1 MNGISYI
8 CNDDRNVEINNR
20 IYDRNIP
27 TQPLQ
32 AQFSHRPVATKY
44 DMMSIIDRRAIP
56 TVPIIRQPTYNISNV
71 STAFPPTAR
80 ASVGIAFTPT
90 ASGIADQGPWSGY
103 ASKINDESKMKNIFF
118 ARQEAAQSVYI
129 PDSTSDMY
137 QVHVGERHDL
147 PDQQP
152 FPELFTSYD
161 FQHFNP
167 NPYGIATNFFDNCTR
182 QQIKEVKPLCQ

>member
-71 STAFPPTAR
+71 STAFPPTA
-80 ASVGIAFTPT
+80 
-90 ASGIADQGPWSGY
+90 SGIADQGPWSGY
-103 ASKINDESKMKNIFF
+103 ASKINDESKMKHIFF
-118 ARQEAAQSVYI
+118 ARQEGAQAAYI
-129 PDSTSDMY
+129 PSSTSDMY
-137 QVHVGERHDL
+137 QVYVGERHDL

-152 FPELFTSYD
+152 FPDLFATHE
-161 FQHFNP
+161 FKPFNT
-167 NPYGIATNFFDNCTR
+167 NPHGIATNFFDNCTR